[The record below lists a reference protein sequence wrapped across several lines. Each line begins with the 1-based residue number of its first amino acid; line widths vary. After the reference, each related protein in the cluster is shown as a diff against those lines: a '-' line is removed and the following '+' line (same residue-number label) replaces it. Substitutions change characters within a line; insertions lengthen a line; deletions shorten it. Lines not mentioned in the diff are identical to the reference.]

1 MHCSMFT
8 IRFVLHT
15 CCYWVLTISVA
26 PQNFSNASNAREL
39 QSQLS
44 SSVFLPN
51 DDVIINVT
59 GPIDLQEVG
68 DVPITIDRDDVRSI
82 TIVCAKGSESWLC
95 VSGGACIVILKS
107 RNVTVSGCSML
118 GGGIST
124 TTTSAN
130 ESSIVGM
137 LTVLDG
143 LIDGMKRQRAL
154 SLRNVV
160 NVTIRGMTIQNGR
173 SPLGMEGGCIFMV
186 NVQSLTL
193 TNTTVRMCVSSNNG
207 GCMFLSGYLTA
218 SCDTNLPSYSD
229 LRSTAILSNS
239 TFQTCN
245 ISGFGEGGALNIG
258 CVKDV
263 WITDVAIANAASQYG
278 GGCIRV
284 QNVRSLTINRTQ
296 FQKCVI
302 RGMENRGGCLSL
314 TADRIELNHSLVS
327 DCNGAE
333 EGGCA
338 RIQNSS
344 Q

>member
-95 VSGGACIVILKS
+95 VSGGACIVVLKS

-124 TTTSAN
+124 TTDT
-130 ESSIVGM
+130 VVKT

-143 LIDGMKRQRAL
+143 LIDGMKRNRGL
-154 SLRNVV
+154 EVIGNVMSFTV
-160 NVTIRGMTIQNGR
+160 RGMVIRN
-173 SPLGMEGGCIFMV
+173 SFAPLGVEGGCI
-186 NVQSLTL
+186 
-193 TNTTVRMCVSSNNG
+193 
-207 GCMFLSGYLTA
+207 Y
-218 SCDTNLPSYSD
+218 
-229 LRSTAILSNS
+229 
-239 TFQTCN
+239 
-245 ISGFGEGGALNIG
+245 
-258 CVKDV
+258 
-263 WITDVAIANAASQYG
+263 
-278 GGCIRV
+278 
-284 QNVRSLTINRTQ
+284 
-296 FQKCVI
+296 
-302 RGMENRGGCLSL
+302 
-314 TADRIELNHSLVS
+314 
-327 DCNGAE
+327 
-333 EGGCA
+333 
-338 RIQNSS
+338 
-344 Q
+344 